1 MNRRIHGAPAQAL
14 SDALAALSGLA
25 FWVACTAD
33 ADLPPESRTSA
44 REMRDAANALSKA
57 ARHLDE
63 AADRAQPQ
71 SGPAGAGHL
80 DPAERDAVPPP
91 RPREVEP
98 GSVAGGRGPAGE
110 IRTPSAR
117 SPIHGERP

>member
-14 SDALAALSGLA
+14 SDALAALSRLA
-25 FWVACTAD
+25 FWVAWTAD
-33 ADLPPESRTSA
+33 ADLPPEPRTGA
-44 REMRDAANALSKA
+44 REMRDAANALRKA

-63 AADRAQPQ
+63 AADRAEPP

-80 DPAERDAVPPP
+80 DPATRNAVPPP
-91 RPREVEP
+91 HPREAEP
-98 GSVAGGRGPAGE
+98 GSVAGGRGPARE
-110 IRTPSAR
+110 TRTPSAR